1 MAVELREVKTKA
13 DIKQFAILPFEIYK
27 GNTYWVPP
35 VVADEMKALN
45 PQYNPAF
52 EFCKTKFLLAYKDG
66 KCVGRIGAI
75 INEKYN
81 EKVNEKLVRFSRLE
95 AVDDAEVFKTLINA
109 AEAFGREQGMTKV
122 HGPLG
127 FTNLDTQGLLIEGF
141 DYLPSIASV
150 YHLPYYKKHI
160 EALGYEKENDW
171 VEFRLTLTEHP
182 VKKAARGAE
191 LLKRR
196 YGFTVRSFTSKK
208 ELEIYGPKV
217 FEVLN
222 DAFAELPY
230 VISFDDK
237 MSSLYS
243 SKYFKVLNPRYTF
256 VVEKDDELVGFLI
269 GLPSLS
275 EAMQKAKG
283 RLFPFGF
290 LHLLKALK
298 HPKVIDLMLTGVL
311 HKYHS
316 SGAAVLLFAELQKTM
331 LEDGIET
338 METTGIFETNTNVI
352 TNWKNFENIQHK
364 RRRCFVK
371 AL

>member
-127 FTNLDTQGLLIEGF
+127 FTNLDT
-141 DYLPSIASV
+141 
-150 YHLPYYKKHI
+150 
-160 EALGYEKENDW
+160 
-171 VEFRLTLTEHP
+171 
-182 VKKAARGAE
+182 
-191 LLKRR
+191 
-196 YGFTVRSFTSKK
+196 
-208 ELEIYGPKV
+208 
-217 FEVLN
+217 
-222 DAFAELPY
+222 
-230 VISFDDK
+230 
-237 MSSLYS
+237 
-243 SKYFKVLNPRYTF
+243 
-256 VVEKDDELVGFLI
+256 
-269 GLPSLS
+269 
-275 EAMQKAKG
+275 
-283 RLFPFGF
+283 
-290 LHLLKALK
+290 
-298 HPKVIDLMLTGVL
+298 
-311 HKYHS
+311 
-316 SGAAVLLFAELQKTM
+316 
-331 LEDGIET
+331 
-338 METTGIFETNTNVI
+338 
-352 TNWKNFENIQHK
+352 
-364 RRRCFVK
+364 
-371 AL
+371 